1 MSKPGHTDHP
11 LPQDVTRYDT
21 AVVGQNGGDV
31 NRSDGSAQRR
41 RSGNIWRGLLHNR
54 KAMVGSVLLLFFL
67 VLAIFAG
74 RIAPYSPSAEIFGPS
89 LSPSAAHWLGTTSFG
104 QDVFSQLIWGA
115 RQSLIIAF
123 AAGAIATCVAVVVGV
138 AAAYIGGFTDGVLS
152 TLTDIL
158 LVIPIFPL
166 FIVIAAYLRS
176 AGLVD
181 IIIILGALN
190 WSYSAR
196 QLRVQARS
204 MRNRDFLK
212 AARVRGERTSYI
224 IAAEMLPSMS
234 SLIVA
239 AFCLNAVFAVLTAAG
254 LQFIGLG
261 DPNAQSWGTMLYW
274 AYQQA
279 ALQSGLALW
288 AIMPGV
294 CIALFGGSLALINF
308 AFDEISN
315 PALRPVRR
323 MSRRRVAR
331 SGLGPTQVRD
341 AVAPDGRERPA
352 TALPSPG
359 VSGSAREPDVAWET
373 DGVGTS
379 SSSSRLLEV
388 RSLSVA
394 YVTDDGPVVAVDDVD
409 LDLDRG
415 EFLAVVGESGCGKST
430 LVFAIS
436 HLLTPPAGII
446 GGSVTFRGQEMAEM
460 SDKQLRHIRWRDFSV
475 VMQSAMNALNPVM
488 TVGQQMRDACRAHS
502 VMSNDEIAK
511 RSAEVLRLVSID
523 PLHLESYPHQLSGG
537 MRQRAMI
544 AMSLLF
550 TPDLVIMD
558 EPTSALDVVGQRS
571 LMRQVKE
578 LQDRLGFA
586 VIFVTHDI
594 SLVSHFSDRL
604 MVMYAGQV
612 AELGAT
618 STLFE
623 TPRHPYARALLEA
636 YPSIR
641 GEKVALTGIAGSPPN
656 LLSPPPG
663 CRFQPRCADA
673 MAECTVVDPSI
684 YRVGGSD
691 VRCLL
696 YRQAEAGTGSLAGR
710 TVREA
715 GDGAALVGA
724 LPQTLAPP
732 EPLSE
737 TRRAPASAS
746 QPVRDAEVELPLL
759 EVSGLSRNFELRGFR
774 SKKILHAVD
783 DVSFTI
789 GRREIVALV
798 GESGSGKSTIAQLL
812 AMVYRPTSGEVRFD
826 GKPVGAIKGRR
837 AKLAYRGEVPM
848 VFQDPYTAINPS
860 YRVSHGIRRA
870 IKLHR
875 RDLDAST
882 QRSEATRVMEAVG
895 LEPAEAMLAKYPY
908 ELSGGQRQR
917 IGFAQALVLRPK
929 LILAD
934 EPVSMLDVSIRVGVL
949 NLMTELRRREGV
961 SILYITH
968 DLASARYTAD
978 RIIVM
983 YAGHVV
989 EVGPTE
995 QLLAAPRHPYTKL
1008 LLSAVPDPRGPLD
1021 ESATA
1026 DAGEPPKVVNPL
1038 PGCRFQPRCPCA
1050 IEECKTVTPQLGEV
1064 APSQLVA
1071 CHVALAEVHRPSLV
1085 PA

>member
-949 NLMTELRRREGV
+949 NLMAELRKREGV

-968 DLASARYTAD
+968 DLASARYIAD

-1008 LLSAVPDPRGPLD
+1008 LLSAVPDPRSPLD

-1064 APSQLVA
+1064 APSQLAA